1 MTRTSIDW
9 QDDLIAAVASLTEK
23 GPARLLKW
31 VNVDRE
37 DGHEIKP
44 DDLVGFLN
52 EDNQQSSTALLRLS
66 LALSDWDFASEP
78 EWDSACGTPT
88 EPRTRERRQR
98 VYELLDIPRA
108 AKDRLDEIAPVATMR
123 TAVIS
128 LRWKPWYTKE
138 RQIASALYW
147 PNYRDHLLKQPGW
160 SGESVAA
167 LDNATNEVV
176 QRLSDPSS
184 DDSYQSKGLVVGY
197 VQSGKTANFAGVI
210 AKAIDAGY
218 RLVIVMTGTIELLRS
233 QTQRRLDREL
243 VGRENLT
250 RGLAD
255 PESAEEF
262 DYADDPD
269 WQARRFI
276 SHGDTF
282 HQQGY
287 PAIERLTFLNDDY
300 QRLKQ
305 GLTRMNFPLVNRSKR
320 FYEPENLMSAD
331 ARLAIVKKNKSVLE
345 KLAKDLK
352 PLREKLADIP
362 TLIIDDESD
371 LASVNTRN
379 PAKTTER
386 TAINKA
392 ICQLL
397 NQLPRSQLVMY
408 TATPFANFFVDPD
421 DPDDVFPKNFIIS
434 LDKPRNY
441 MGVAD
446 FHDIDWNTEDPKDD
460 PATSNERAYVRK
472 VGPPPD
478 FTDAEGLGR
487 RKDEMREA
495 LDSFVLSGALK
506 LYRVNADDI
515 KARHHTMLVH
525 ESTNT
530 ADQKKQAQLIRE
542 VWTEAAYHTPQTLA
556 RLRKLW
562 EIDYEPVCRT
572 RAGKYSVPASFN
584 ELKGAIGEAAR
595 RINEVGDPVLIVNS
609 DADVQKNQQAL
620 DFDRNEVWR
629 ILVGG
634 AKLSRGFTVEGL
646 TISFYTRKAL
656 QADTLMQ
663 AGRWFG
669 YRDGY
674 RDLVRLFIRRDPD
687 GAPQRI
693 DLYEAF
699 EGLMRDEMA
708 LRQSLEEYEGFNEDG
723 TPILEPWQVP
733 PIVSQHLPYLRPSA
747 RNKMFNAE
755 VHTMGD
761 AGRLKDYYGIPP
773 RSSGDEKQANFE
785 LLAPVLASAV
795 DEQIFLSSR
804 RKPEEAPKAFTAKV
818 GTITA
823 NDFLTMLDQLKWN
836 DQFRKVIDPTRRF
849 YHNLAERDGLTD
861 LVVVWPQL
869 ANSSQLFELP
879 NVGPGQVVTR
889 QRRDAPRIGFV
900 GSDAKH
906 RDALERIAG
915 ASKASRDPVAEA
927 WQDPARR
934 RGSMLVYVAADPSH
948 KGDAKATVDDLDASP
963 GGRDLAVL
971 ISLVAPMAATPH
983 GKSVIEW
990 TVKRRSQWGTAA
1002 VSLSQSGKSGD

>member
-1 MTRTSIDW
+1 MAKPIELW
-9 QDDLIAAVASLTEK
+9 QEDLVSAIAGLVERGPASL
-23 GPARLLKW
+23 LKR

-37 DGHEIKP
+37 GREVVSDE
-44 DDLVGFLN
+44 DLVNFL
-52 EDNQQSSTALLRLS
+52 EDDNQQSNIAILRLS
-66 LALSDWDFASEP
+66 LALSDWDFEP
-78 EWDSACGTPT
+78 APAWDSGEAGATA
-88 EPRTRERRQR
+88 PRTAERRQR
-98 VYELLDIPRA
+98 IHKLLRIPEA
-108 AKDRLDEIAPVATMR
+108 ASRRLDEIAPVATMR

-128 LRWKPWYTKE
+128 LRWKPWYTEE
-138 RQIASALYW
+138 RRVKSALYW
-147 PNYRDHLLKQPGW
+147 PHYRDHLLKQPGW

-167 LDNATNEVV
+167 LDNATDDVV

-184 DDSYQSKGLVVGY
+184 DDAYQSKGLVVGY

-218 RLVIVMTGTIELLRS
+218 RLIIVMTGTIELLRS

-269 WQARRFI
+269 WLAGKFI

-282 HQQGY
+282 HKQGY
-287 PAIERLTFLNDDY
+287 PAVERLTFLHDDY
-300 QRLKQ
+300 QRLRQ
-305 GLTRMNFPLVNRSKR
+305 GLTRMEFPLVNRSKR
-320 FYEPENLMSAD
+320 FYEPENLMQSD
-331 ARLAIVKKNKSVLE
+331 ARIAIVKKNKSVLE

-371 LASVNTRN
+371 LASVNTKN
-379 PAKTTER
+379 PAKTSER

-397 NQLPRSQLVMY
+397 TQLQRSQLVMY

-421 DPDDVFPKNFIIS
+421 DPDDIFPKNFIIS
-434 LDKPRNY
+434 LDKPPGY

-446 FHDIDWNTEDPKDD
+446 FHDIDWNTEDPKND
-460 PATSNERAYVRK
+460 PATSNERAYVRR
-472 VGPPPD
+472 VGPPPEFAD
-478 FTDAEGLGR
+478 QADVAR
-487 RKDEMREA
+487 RKKEMRDA
-495 LDSFVLSGALK
+495 LDAFVLSGAMK
-506 LYRVNADDI
+506 IYRAKTDGLND
-515 KARHHTMLVH
+515 RHHTMLVH
-525 ESTNT
+525 ESTRT
-530 ADQKKQAQLIRE
+530 SDQKNQAELVKE
-542 VWTEAAYHTPQTLA
+542 VWSEAGYHKPQALS

-562 EIDYEPVCRT
+562 TDDFEPVCLA
-572 RAGKYSVPASFN
+572 RAGKYAVPSTFD
-584 ELKGAIGEAAR
+584 ELRSAIGEASR
-595 RINEVGDPVLIVNS
+595 RINEVGDPTLIVNS
-609 DADVQKNQQAL
+609 DADIQRNQQAL
-620 DFDRNEVWR
+620 DFDRNSVWR

-669 YRDGY
+669 YRNGY

-687 GAPQRI
+687 DAPQRV

-699 EGLMRDEMA
+699 EGLMRDEMG
-708 LRQSLEEYEGFNEDG
+708 LRASLEEYEGFREDG

-755 VHTMGD
+755 IHTKGD
-761 AGRLKDYYGIPP
+761 AGRLRDYYGLPDRTHDTHKI
-773 RSSGDEKQANFE
+773 ANFE
-785 LLAPVLASAV
+785 LAASILACAKDVRT
-795 DEQIFLSSR
+795 FTSSR
-804 RKPEEAPKAFTAKV
+804 QKPEDPLKSFKAKV
-818 GTITA
+818 GIVSA
-823 NDFLTMLDQLKWN
+823 ESFLVLIDGMRWHPDYLK
-836 DQFRKVIDPTRRF
+836 VVDPARRF
-849 YHNLAERDGLTD
+849 FRDLEKRGALND

-869 ANSSQLFELP
+869 TKSAKIFDLP
-879 NVGPGQVVTR
+879 GIGRGQVVTR
-889 QRRDAPRIGFV
+889 NRRDTPRIGFV
-900 GSDAKH
+900 GSDSKH
-906 RDALERIAG
+906 RDAVERVAG
-915 ASKASRDPVAEA
+915 THKTSPDTAADALRDPAGT
-927 WQDPARR
+927 
-934 RGSMLVYVAADPSH
+934 RGAILLYVAADPAD
-948 KGDAKATVDDLDASP
+948 KPNAKVSVTDLAP
-963 GGRDLAVL
+963 EPAAQDLAVL
-971 ISLVAPMAATPH
+971 LSVVAPARATPH

-990 TVKRRSQWGTAA
+990 TVRKPDQIGAPSVAR
-1002 VSLSQSGKSGD
+1002 

>member
-1 MTRTSIDW
+1 MTNSSTDW

-23 GPARLLKW
+23 GPARLLKR
-31 VNVDRE
+31 VNVDRD
-37 DGHEIKP
+37 DGDEVTP
-44 DDLVGFLN
+44 DDLVKFLN
-52 EDNQQSSTALLRLS
+52 DDNQQSSTALLRLT
-66 LALSDWDFASEP
+66 LALSEWDFAIDP
-78 EWDSACGTPT
+78 GWDKGDDGAT
-88 EPRTRERRQR
+88 EPRTEERRQR
-98 VYELLDIPRA
+98 VYGLLGIPDA
-108 AKDRLDEIAPVATMR
+108 AKARLSEIAPVATMR

-128 LRWKPWYTKE
+128 LRWKPWYTE
-138 RQIASALYW
+138 QRRIASAFYW
-147 PNYRDHLLKQPGW
+147 PHYRDQLLKQPGW

-167 LDNATNEVV
+167 LDDATDQVV

-218 RLVIVMTGTIELLRS
+218 RLIIVMTGTIELLRS

-243 VGRENLT
+243 VGQENLT
-250 RGLAD
+250 RGLD

-269 WQARRFI
+269 WQAGRFI
-276 SHGDTF
+276 SHGNTF

-320 FYEPENLMSAD
+320 FYEPENLMPAD
-331 ARLAIVKKNKSVLE
+331 ARIAIVKKNKTVLA

-352 PLREKLADIP
+352 PLRDKLADIP
-362 TLIIDDESD
+362 ALIIDDESD
-371 LASVNTRN
+371 LASVNTRD
-379 PAKTTER
+379 PSKTTER

-392 ICQLL
+392 ISDLL
-397 NQLPRSQLVMY
+397 HQLPRGQLVMY

-421 DPDDVFPKNFIIS
+421 DNEDVFPRNFIIS
-434 LDKPRNY
+434 LDRPPNY

-446 FHDIDWNTEDPKDD
+446 FHDINWNSEDPKDD

-478 FTDAEGLGR
+478 FADDESLAR
-487 RKDEMREA
+487 RKAELLEA
-495 LDSFVLSGALK
+495 LDAFVLSGAMK
-506 LYRVNADDI
+506 LYRGNADELRI
-515 KARHHTMLVH
+515 RHHTMMVH
-525 ESTNT
+525 ESTRNAEQNAQ
-530 ADQKKQAQLIRE
+530 ADLIRE
-542 VWTEAAYHTPQTLA
+542 VWAEAAYHSPQALA
-556 RLRKLW
+556 RLRKRW
-562 EIDYEPVCRT
+562 EEDYEPVCRA
-572 RAGKYSVPASFN
+572 RAGDYSVPGTFD
-584 ELKGAIGEAAR
+584 ELKRPIGEALR
-595 RINEVGDPVLIVNS
+595 RINEMGDPVLIVNG
-609 DADVQKNQQAL
+609 DADVQRNQQSL

-674 RDLVRLFIRRDPD
+674 RDLVRLYIRRDPD
-687 GAPQRI
+687 DAAQRV

-708 LRQSLEEYEGFNEDG
+708 LRESLEEYEGFDENGD
-723 TPILEPWQVP
+723 PILEPWQVP

-755 VHTMGD
+755 IRTKGD

-773 RSSGDEKQANFE
+773 RSSGDEKRVNFE
-785 LLAPVLASAV
+785 LWAPLLASAA
-795 DEQIFLSSR
+795 ETKSFQSSR
-804 RKPEEAPKAFTAKV
+804 RKAEEKTPKPFTAKV
-818 GTITA
+818 GAVTA
-823 NDFLTMLDQLKWN
+823 NDFLSLLDKLNW
-836 DQFRKVIDPTRRF
+836 DERFRKVIDPTRRF
-849 YHNLAERDGLTD
+849 YHNLAERGGLTD
-861 LVVVWPQL
+861 LVILWPQL
-869 ANSSQLFELP
+869 VSESQVVELP
-879 NVGPGQVVTR
+879 WIGPGQVVTR
-889 QRRDAPRIGFV
+889 QRREEPRIGFV

-906 RDALERIAG
+906 RDAAERIAG
-915 ASKASRDPVAEA
+915 AKKDDPDPVADSLR
-927 WQDPARR
+927 DPAGHRAAV
-934 RGSMLVYVAADPSH
+934 LIYVAADPVANGAS
-948 KGDAKATVDDLDASP
+948 KVSFEDLDSTPEAT
-963 GGRDLAVL
+963 DLAVL
-971 ISLVAPMAATPH
+971 MSLVAPSSATAH
-983 GKSVIEW
+983 GKSIIEW
-990 TVKRRSQWGTAA
+990 TVKRPSMRGTAA
-1002 VSLSQSGKSGD
+1002 VPR

>member
-1 MTRTSIDW
+1 MTNSNNDW
-9 QDDLIAAVASLTEK
+9 RDDLIAAVASLTEK
-23 GPARLLKW
+23 GPARLLKR
-31 VNVDRE
+31 VNVDRD
-37 DGHEIKP
+37 DGDEVTP
-44 DDLVGFLN
+44 NDLVQFLN
-52 EDNQQSSTALLRLS
+52 DDNQQSSTALLRLT
-66 LALSDWDFASEP
+66 LALSEWDFAIEP
-78 EWDSACGTPT
+78 AWDKGDDGAT
-88 EPRTRERRQR
+88 EPRTEERRQR
-98 VYELLDIPRA
+98 VYELLGIPDA
-108 AKDRLDEIAPVATMR
+108 AKARLSEIAPVATMR

-128 LRWKPWYTKE
+128 LRWKPWYTE
-138 RQIASALYW
+138 QRRIASAFYW
-147 PNYRDHLLKQPGW
+147 PHYRDHLLKQPGW

-167 LDNATNEVV
+167 LDEATDQVV

-218 RLVIVMTGTIELLRS
+218 RLIIVMTGTIELLRS

-243 VGRENLT
+243 VGQENLT
-250 RGLAD
+250 RGLD

-269 WQARRFI
+269 WQAGRFI
-276 SHGDTF
+276 SHGNTF

-287 PAIERLTFLNDDY
+287 PAIERLTFLHDDY

-305 GLTRMNFPLVNRSKR
+305 GLTRMNFPLVDRSKR
-320 FYEPENLMSAD
+320 FYEPENLMPAD
-331 ARLAIVKKNKSVLE
+331 ARIAIVKKNKTVLA

-352 PLREKLADIP
+352 PLRDKLADIP
-362 TLIIDDESD
+362 ALIIDDESD

-379 PAKTTER
+379 PSKTTER

-392 ICQLL
+392 IGDLL
-397 NQLPRSQLVMY
+397 RQLPRGQLVMY

-421 DPDDVFPKNFIIS
+421 DEEDVFPKNFIIS
-434 LDKPRNY
+434 LDRPPNY

-446 FHDIDWNTEDPKDD
+446 FHDIDWNTEDPKND
-460 PATSNERAYVRK
+460 PATSNERAYVRN

-478 FTDAEGLGR
+478 FTDKDALSR
-487 RKDEMREA
+487 RKSEMLNA
-495 LDSFVLSGALK
+495 LDSFILSGAIK
-506 LYRVNADDI
+506 IYRGNADGLRI
-515 KARHHTMLVH
+515 RHHTMMVH
-525 ESTNT
+525 ESTRNAEQKDQ
-530 ADQKKQAQLIRE
+530 ADLIRE
-542 VWTEAAYHTPQTLA
+542 VWAEAAYHSPQALA

-562 EIDYEPVCRT
+562 DTDYEPVCRA
-572 RAGKYSVPASFN
+572 RAGGYSVPDSFD
-584 ELKGAIGEAAR
+584 ELKRPIGEALR
-595 RINEVGDPVLIVNS
+595 RINEMGDPVLIVNG
-609 DADVQKNQQAL
+609 DADVQRNQQAL

-687 GAPQRI
+687 DAPQRV

-708 LRQSLEEYEGFNEDG
+708 LRESLEEYEGFDDDG
-723 TPILEPWQVP
+723 NPKLEPWQVP

-755 VHTMGD
+755 IRTKGD
-761 AGRLKDYYGIPP
+761 AGRLKDYYGVPP
-773 RSSGDEKQANFE
+773 RSSGDEKRSNFE
-785 LLAPVLASAV
+785 LWAPLLASAT
-795 DEQIFLSSR
+795 ETKSFQSSR
-804 RKPEEAPKAFTAKV
+804 RKAEEKTPKPFTAKTGLV
-818 GTITA
+818 A
-823 NDFLTMLDQLKWN
+823 ASEFLTMLDGLIW
-836 DQFRKVIDPTRRF
+836 DERFRKVIDPTRRF
-849 YHNLAERDGLTD
+849 YHNLAERGGLTD
-861 LVVVWPQL
+861 LVIIWPQL
-869 ANSSQLFELP
+869 TSESQLVELP
-879 NVGPGQVVTR
+879 GVGRGQVVTR
-889 QRRDAPRIGFV
+889 QRRDGQRIGFV

-906 RDALERIAG
+906 RDAAERIAG
-915 ASKASRDPVAEA
+915 ATKTTVDPTADALRDPAGDRA
-927 WQDPARR
+927 AL
-934 RGSMLVYVAADPSH
+934 LVYVAADPVA
-948 KGDAKATVDDLDASP
+948 KGASKAFFKDLDAAP
-963 GGRDLAVL
+963 DAKDLAVL
-971 ISLVAPMAATPH
+971 MSLVAPSSATAH

-990 TVKRRSQWGTAA
+990 TVKRPSLRGTAT
-1002 VSLSQSGKSGD
+1002 VPK

>member
-1 MTRTSIDW
+1 MTTANGGW

-23 GPARLLKW
+23 GPARLLKH
-31 VNVDRE
+31 VNVDRDDANE
-37 DGHEIKP
+37 VTS
-44 DDLVGFLN
+44 DDLVSFLSD
-52 EDNQQSSTALLRLS
+52 DNQQSSTALLRLT
-66 LALSDWDFASEP
+66 LALSDWDFATEP
-78 EWDSACGTPT
+78 GWDKSDGGTT
-88 EPRTRERRQR
+88 EPRTEERRQR
-98 VYELLDIPRA
+98 IYDLLGIPEA
-108 AKDRLDEIAPVATMR
+108 AKARLSEIAPVATMR

-128 LRWKPWYTKE
+128 LRWKSWYTEE
-138 RQIASALYW
+138 RRIKSELYW
-147 PNYRDHLLKQPGW
+147 PHYRDHLLKQPGW
-160 SGESVAA
+160 NGESVAA
-167 LDNATNEVV
+167 LDDATNQVV

-218 RLVIVMTGTIELLRS
+218 RLIIVMTGTIELLRS

-250 RGLAD
+250 RGLD

-269 WQARRFI
+269 WQAGRFI
-276 SHGDTF
+276 SHGNTF

-320 FYEPENLMSAD
+320 FYEPENLMPAD
-331 ARLAIVKKNKSVLE
+331 ARIAIVKKNKGVLE

-362 TLIIDDESD
+362 ALIIDDESD

-379 PAKTTER
+379 PNKTTER

-392 ICQLL
+392 ISDLL
-397 NQLPRSQLVMY
+397 GQLPRGQLVMY

-421 DPDDVFPKNFIIS
+421 DNEDVFPKNFIIS
-434 LDKPRNY
+434 LDKPPNY

-460 PATSNERAYVRK
+460 PATSNERAFVRR

-478 FTDAEGLGR
+478 FTDSKTLAR
-487 RKDEMREA
+487 RKAEMLNA
-495 LDSFVLSGALK
+495 LDAFILSGAVK
-506 LYRVNADDI
+506 LYRVETDGI
-515 KARHHTMLVH
+515 RARHHTMMVH
-525 ESTNT
+525 ESTIN
-530 ADQKKQAQLIRE
+530 ADQKDQADLIRE
-542 VWTEAAYHTPQTLA
+542 VWAEAAYHSPQALA

-562 EIDYEPVCRT
+562 DTDYEPVCRA
-572 RAGKYSVPASFN
+572 RAGQYSVPGSFN
-584 ELKGAIGEAAR
+584 ELKRPIGEAIR
-595 RINEVGDPVLIVNS
+595 RINEIGNPILIVNG
-609 DADVQKNQQAL
+609 DADVQRNQQAL
-620 DFDRNEVWR
+620 DFDRNDVWR

-687 GAPQRI
+687 DAAQRV

-708 LRQSLEEYEGFNEDG
+708 LRESLEEYEGFDANGD
-723 TPILEPWQVP
+723 PILEPWQVP
-733 PIVSQHLPYLRPSA
+733 PIVSQHLPYLRPTA
-747 RNKMFNAE
+747 RTKMFNAE

-773 RSSGDEKQANFE
+773 RSSGEEKLANFE
-785 LLAPVLASAV
+785 LWAPLLSSAG
-795 DEQIFLSSR
+795 EPKTFLSSR
-804 RKPEEAPKAFTAKV
+804 RKAEETPKPFNAKV
-818 GTITA
+818 GSV
-823 NDFLTMLDQLKWN
+823 NVDDFLALLDQLKW
-836 DQFRKVIDPTRRF
+836 DEGFGKVIDPTRRF
-849 YHNLAERDGLTD
+849 YHNLADRGALTD
-861 LVVVWPQL
+861 LTIVWPQL
-869 ANSSQLFELP
+869 ASQSQLVELP
-879 NVGPGQVVTR
+879 HIGKGQVVTR
-889 QRRDAPRIGFV
+889 QRRDEPRIGFV

-906 RDALERIAG
+906 RDAVERIAG
-915 ASKASRDPVAEA
+915 ARKDTADPIADSLRDTAGH
-927 WQDPARR
+927 
-934 RGSMLVYVAADPSH
+934 RGALLVYVAADPVH
-948 KGDAKATVDDLDASP
+948 KGASKATFKDLGMAP
-963 GGRDLAVL
+963 EAKDLAVL
-971 ISLVAPMAATPH
+971 MSLVAPSSATTH

-990 TVKRRSQWGTAA
+990 TVKRP
-1002 VSLSQSGKSGD
+1002 SLRGIASVAK

>member
-1 MTRTSIDW
+1 MTTANGDW
-9 QDDLIAAVASLTEK
+9 QDDLIAAVASLKEK
-23 GPARLLKW
+23 GPARLLKH
-31 VNVDRE
+31 VNVDR
-37 DGHEIKP
+37 DDADQVTS
-44 DDLVGFLN
+44 DDLVSFLN
-52 EDNQQSSTALLRLS
+52 DDNQQSSTALLRLT
-66 LALSDWDFASEP
+66 LALSDWDFATEP
-78 EWDSACGTPT
+78 EWDKSDGGTT
-88 EPRTRERRQR
+88 EPRTEERRQR
-98 VYELLDIPRA
+98 IYELLGLPEPARA
-108 AKDRLDEIAPVATMR
+108 RLSEIAPVATMR

-128 LRWKPWYTKE
+128 LRWKPWYTEE
-138 RQIASALYW
+138 RRIKSALYW
-147 PNYRDHLLKQPGW
+147 PHYRDHLLKQPGW

-167 LDNATNEVV
+167 LDNATNQVV
-176 QRLSDPSS
+176 QRLSDPTS

-218 RLVIVMTGTIELLRS
+218 RLIIVMTGTIELLRS

-243 VGRENLT
+243 VGQENLT
-250 RGLAD
+250 RGLD

-269 WQARRFI
+269 WQAGRFI
-276 SHGDTF
+276 SHGNTF

-320 FYEPENLMSAD
+320 FYEPENLMPAD
-331 ARLAIVKKNKSVLE
+331 ARIAIVKKNKTVLA

-352 PLREKLADIP
+352 PLRDKLADIP
-362 TLIIDDESD
+362 ALIIDDESD
-371 LASVNTRN
+371 LASVNTRD
-379 PAKTTER
+379 PSKTSER

-392 ICQLL
+392 ISELL
-397 NQLPRSQLVMY
+397 GQLPRGQLVMY

-421 DPDDVFPKNFIIS
+421 DNEDVFPRNFIIS
-434 LDKPRNY
+434 LDRPPNY

-446 FHDIDWNTEDPKDD
+446 FHDIDWNTEDPKND

-478 FTDAEGLGR
+478 FTDDKALSR
-487 RKDEMREA
+487 RKTEMLDA
-495 LDSFVLSGALK
+495 LDAFVLSGAVK
-506 LYRVNADDI
+506 LYRANADGI
-515 KARHHTMLVH
+515 RVRHHTMMVH
-525 ESTNT
+525 ESTRN
-530 ADQKKQAQLIRE
+530 AEQKDQAELIRD
-542 VWTEAAYHTPQTLA
+542 VWAEAAYHSPQALA

-562 EIDYEPVCRT
+562 ETDYEPVCRA
-572 RAGKYSVPASFN
+572 RAGKYSVPGSFD
-584 ELKGAIGEAAR
+584 ELKRPIGEALR
-595 RINEVGDPVLIVNS
+595 RINEMGDPILIVNG
-609 DADVQKNQQAL
+609 DADVQRNQQAL
-620 DFDRNEVWR
+620 DFDRNDVWR

-687 GAPQRI
+687 YAPQRV

-708 LRQSLEEYEGFNEDG
+708 LRASLEEYEGFDENGD
-723 TPILEPWQVP
+723 PILEPWQVP

-755 VHTMGD
+755 IHTMGN
-761 AGRLKDYYGIPP
+761 AGRLKDFYGIPP
-773 RSSGDEKQANFE
+773 RSAGDEKLANFE
-785 LLAPVLASAV
+785 LVAPVLASV
-795 DEQIFLSSR
+795 VKDDGKSFLSSR
-804 RKPEEAPKAFTAKV
+804 RKSEETPRPFTARV
-818 GTITA
+818 GTITVS
-823 NDFLTMLDQLKWN
+823 DFLSLLDNLRWN

-849 YHNLAERDGLTD
+849 YHNLAERGGLTD

-869 ANSSQLFELP
+869 ASSSQLYELP
-879 NVGPGQVVTR
+879 NIGAGQVVTR
-889 QRRDAPRIGFV
+889 QRRDSPRIGFV

-906 RDALERIAG
+906 RDAVERIAG
-915 ASKASRDPVAEA
+915 ASKDTADPVADSLR
-927 WQDPARR
+927 DPSGR
-934 RGSMLVYVAADPSH
+934 RGALLVYVAADPVH
-948 KGDAKATVDDLDASP
+948 KGDAKATVDDLDAAP
-963 GGRDLAVL
+963 GAQDLAVL
-971 ISLVAPMAATPH
+971 ISLVAPITATAH

-990 TVKRRSQWGTAA
+990 TVKRPSQRGVVA
-1002 VSLSQSGKSGD
+1002 VDR